1 MSVKESIYVHLNAY
15 LSKKRELSHGN
26 HAEMFYFTR
35 TPQTRLLTF
44 HNLLYFLRLAIVF

>member
-1 MSVKESIYVHLNAY
+1 MFVKESIYVLEC
-15 LSKKRELSHGN
+15 LFKQKTRELSHGN

-35 TPQTRLLTF
+35 TPQARLLTF